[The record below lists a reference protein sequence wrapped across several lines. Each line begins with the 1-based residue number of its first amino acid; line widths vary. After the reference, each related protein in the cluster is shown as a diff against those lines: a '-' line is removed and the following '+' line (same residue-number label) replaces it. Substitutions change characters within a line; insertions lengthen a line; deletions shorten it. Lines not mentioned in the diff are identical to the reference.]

1 MSPVE
6 RRRDVTREDIE
17 RSIRANADATV
28 YTCHLREGVKFTDG
42 SDFDAND
49 VVASYAAGLDAS
61 NPAHVGNTGAFDY
74 SGASYSTLDSS
85 LSDEFDH
92 VATYD
97 AYHKAISNG
106 DGAEVPVNGSKT
118 VSLTFDPA
126 QIATQSPLGT
136 MVVVVDNKSGKDEAL
151 LLPTP

>member
-1 MSPVE
+1 M
-6 RRRDVTREDIE
+6 
-17 RSIRANADATV
+17 
-28 YTCHLREGVKFTDG
+28 G
-42 SDFDAND
+42 SMAWRMEL
-49 VVASYAAGLDAS
+49 AAA
-61 NPAHVGNTGAFDY
+61 
-74 SGASYSTLDSS
+74 
-85 LSDEFDH
+85 DEFDQ

-97 AYHKAISNG
+97 AFNKAISNG
-106 DGAEVPVNGSKT
+106 DGATVPVNGTKT